1 MNAAQAIQAYTQQQS
16 QDDEECDRKIKKMAS
31 PFNLEED
38 PGELATNEMKP
49 DEDFGVSNSFSGE
62 SLYSFYAKTGQT
74 KMKPNLNGVEAQ
86 AILDLVSS
94 QEGAIVNN
102 GANLL
107 ITSNGKKLFETD
119 ENGVVTFSIAQH
131 DQNFSRR
138 QSPLSNSMELLKT
151 AMQSRIQVESH
162 TKDDIEIGQANGN
175 KNSEGVKKLQ
185 TPPSTIKQS
194 TQAAEVAEQQAETEV
209 ETEVETET
217 ETETEVET
225 EPETEP
231 EAEVEQQAAPVPVTP
246 VQVAPAQ
253 SSPMIPLL
261 GTDERKISTTRAAL
275 NILGKYYRSPEYKQS
290 NPGVVIS
297 NKTNILDDYKSAHID
312 LVRESLGNPNLSVQ
326 KITNMKTS
334 PEAKITMTNDDIEN
348 LQKAQEWQR
357 AAAEEQKKAN
367 SLNPEGNPGM
377 GI

>member
-38 PGELATNEMKP
+38 SEELATNEMKP
-49 DEDFGVSNSFSGE
+49 DEDFGVSNTFSGE
-62 SLYSFYAKTGQT
+62 SLYSFSAKTGQT

-119 ENGVVTFSIAQH
+119 KNGVVTFSIAQH

-138 QSPLSNSMELLKT
+138 QSPISNSMELLKT

-175 KNSEGVKKLQ
+175 QNSEGVKKPQ

-194 TQAAEVAEQQAETEV
+194 TQAAEAEAETE
-209 ETEVETET
+209 
-217 ETETEVET
+217 
-225 EPETEP
+225 
-231 EAEVEQQAAPVPVTP
+231 QQVSAP
-246 VQVAPAQ
+246 PAQ
-253 SSPMIPLL
+253 SPPIITTPAAKAPMTSLL
-261 GTDERKISTTRAAL
+261 GTDERKVNTTREAL
-275 NILGKYYRSPEYKQS
+275 NILGKYYRSPEYKQF
-290 NPGVVIS
+290 NPSVEIR
-297 NKTNILDDYKSAHID
+297 NKINVLDDYKSAHIEG
-312 LVRESLGNPNLSVQ
+312 VRANVGDPNLSAQ
-326 KITNMKTS
+326 KINNMKPS
-334 PEAKITMTNDDIEN
+334 PQAEITMKNEDIEN
-348 LQKAQEWQR
+348 LQKAQEWQKKVDK
-357 AAAEEQKKAN
+357 QKAKAPDKEA
-367 SLNPEGNPGM
+367 SKAM